1 MLDPLW
7 KEFSDYRLKMA
18 GETLAKV
25 QLLYE
30 NEKYKDSINRSHYTI
45 FHCMRVV
52 LALEDADYMKY
63 SSVISHFRED
73 YIKTACL
80 FFTPTENRNL
90 SAKLNHCRFLDGSG
104 SVSHF
109 SGSGIPKE

>member
-45 FHCMRVV
+45 FLCMRVV

-63 SSVISHFRED
+63 SNVISHFRED
-73 YIKTACL
+73 YIKTSCL
-80 FFTPTENRNL
+80 FFTPIVKIDIYLQN
-90 SAKLNHCRFLDGSG
+90 
-104 SVSHF
+104 
-109 SGSGIPKE
+109 